1 MDGRTIPLNKT
12 LPRDL
17 CPGGSRRTRPMTRTI
32 LSYPIHPLSTPFVAF
47 SHRNL
52 DRRLSPTN
60 RFPLPSST
68 RHFAHQKTIFSR
80 KLYSFDSNLDRSLE
94 RASRLVCASQPVHK
108 LRVEREGERESRI
121 EEKNLPLEMWKSRID
136 WSNNSQLCATANH
149 RRNLSMILFRLRK
162 KKEGL
167 SSLTRDYELFMV
179 YLFFP
184 LVFGQES
191 GLNRAIKFDVS
202 EMHSVYGERAVYAV
216 AQKSSDGGEG
226 DIRRSGSIRR
236 WKG

>member
-1 MDGRTIPLNKT
+1 
-12 LPRDL
+12 
-17 CPGGSRRTRPMTRTI
+17 
-32 LSYPIHPLSTPFVAF
+32 
-47 SHRNL
+47 
-52 DRRLSPTN
+52 
-60 RFPLPSST
+60 
-68 RHFAHQKTIFSR
+68 
-80 KLYSFDSNLDRSLE
+80 
-94 RASRLVCASQPVHK
+94 
-108 LRVEREGERESRI
+108 
-121 EEKNLPLEMWKSRID
+121 
-136 WSNNSQLCATANH
+136 
-149 RRNLSMILFRLRK
+149 MILFRLRK

-191 GLNRAIKFDVS
+191 GLNRAIKLDVS